1 MQTQF
6 GGSVSTGPALL
17 SLNGFDSATAET
29 ANPPA
34 AAEQAPPTTVA
45 EQPAMDAA
53 DNTSPQSMPPLWALS
68 LSQSAKPSDALGIA
82 HGAIFEETFALKMA
96 ALKMAGGAEVAPPL
110 ETVSPISEPVSTD
123 ASVTLPLQTPSW
135 ANSLSQ

>member
-1 MQTQF
+1 
-6 GGSVSTGPALL
+6 
-17 SLNGFDSATAET
+17 
-29 ANPPA
+29 
-34 AAEQAPPTTVA
+34 
-45 EQPAMDAA
+45 MDAA
-53 DNTSPQSMPPLWALS
+53 DNTPHHSLPLWALS

-96 ALKMAGGAEVAPPL
+96 ALNMAGGDEVAPPL

-123 ASVTLPLQTPSW
+123 ASVTLPLPTPSW